1 MNGWMEG
8 CTNGRVG
15 AWKEGRT
22 DGKTNQWMNEC
33 TCFKYHQSGM
43 SHTTYFNT
51 TVLFIETKKRDPKW
65 AAWNK

>member
-1 MNGWMEG
+1 MNG

-22 DGKTNQWMNEC
+22 RQWMNEC

-43 SHTTYFNT
+43 SHTTYFNKT
-51 TVLFIETKKRDPKW
+51 LQFIETKKTDPKW